1 MRIHCK
7 VFKLG
12 YIECFLRN
20 TCRSHSQLTS
30 LSLSGRN
37 DVSTS
42 GFFLI
47 LRFLKAGD
55 SIHDVEQ
62 VPLQLLT

>member
-1 MRIHCK
+1 MRIHCN
-7 VFKLG
+7 VLKLG
-12 YIECFLRN
+12 HMECFLRN
-20 TCRSHSQLTS
+20 TCRSHFQLTS

-47 LRFLKAGD
+47 LRFLKAGA

-62 VPLQLLT
+62 IPLQLLT